1 MTKEQIFIEIQ
12 NVVSNNPVL
21 VIGSGASV
29 PYHIPGM
36 DSLATALK
44 FFFSSHPYTNS
55 DSVKAVQEFVEN
67 MNMGM
72 GLEEA
77 LLNTK
82 ATDEVENDIVRNVW
96 NLVGQADKEV
106 YTRLLLPAL
115 FSAPSEVVVSCHCTI
130 RQIVPLTMTC

>member
-1 MTKEQIFIEIQ
+1 MTKEQIFTEIQ

-44 FFFSSHPYTNS
+44 HFFSSHPYTNS

-67 MNMGM
+67 LNMGM

-82 ATDEVENDIVRNVW
+82 ATDEVENDIVRNV
-96 NLVGQADKEV
+96 
-106 YTRLLLPAL
+106 
-115 FSAPSEVVVSCHCTI
+115 
-130 RQIVPLTMTC
+130 